1 MGRSGQRR
9 QSSPSAMMPGESG
22 NDKFRGRKDM
32 TLDGLISDRGL
43 RVVLEPVISIR
54 RKASVGRVAR
64 ITGGAGPAGAASR
77 AVAGREGL
85 AVDFDRWYRREAL
98 TAFKSA
104 GAPGLLFLGFE
115 TAVLDLG
122 VAGSGHLANLVR
134 EMGLQPSDIVIS
146 IRESRVE
153 DIAVL
158 KDFVARH
165 RAQGFLIALMDLGVG
180 HSNLERVSLLRPD
193 ILKVGEGLVAELEK
207 EFFSQEI
214 LKSLATLSK
223 KIGALLVAEGVSTE
237 AQALAALDNGVD
249 MLEGSFFSHEG
260 VAERIEEL
268 AVRHKTVSLGE
279 VEGVTETRSGLRKP
293 SFVHGPRV
301 DGTDRRR
308 NRTDA
313 RPTDSR
319 EPHRRVPV
327 CLGPRGTARIG
338 DAHPPRRGVQTERP
352 VPSGAARGG
361 SFHERIRLPFNRFI
375 CEPIPN
381 RTLCIA
387 GLREPV
393 CYPLGPIP
401 RCGKQ

>member
-1 MGRSGQRR
+1 
-9 QSSPSAMMPGESG
+9 MMPGESG

-327 CLGPRGTARIG
+327 CLGQEGRQESETHTRPGVAFKQNALFHPARPG
-338 DAHPPRRGVQTERP
+338 ADHSMKEYVYLLTDSFVNRYRTEPYVSQASGNLCVTLSALFRDAGNNNH
-352 VPSGAARGG
+352 
-361 SFHERIRLPFNRFI
+361 IL
-375 CEPIPN
+375 CLDIPW
-381 RTLCIA
+381 
-387 GLREPV
+387 G
-393 CYPLGPIP
+393 
-401 RCGKQ
+401 

>member
-1 MGRSGQRR
+1 
-9 QSSPSAMMPGESG
+9 
-22 NDKFRGRKDM
+22 M

-43 RVVLEPVISIR
+43 RVVLETVVSIR

-64 ITGGAGPAGAASR
+64 IKGGAGSAGAESR
-77 AVAGREGL
+77 ALAGREGL

-98 TAFKSA
+98 AAFKEA

-146 IRESRVE
+146 IRESKVE
-153 DIAVL
+153 DISVL

-165 RAQGFLIALMDLGVG
+165 RGQGFLIALMDLGVG

-207 EFFSQEI
+207 EFFAQEI

-223 KIGALLVAEGVSTE
+223 KIGALVVAEGVSTE

-260 VAERIEEL
+260 VAQRIDDL
-268 AVRHKTVSLGE
+268 AARHKTVSLEKSKALQKRVRESESLLSSMVRALAGLSTSE
-279 VEGVTETRSGLRKP
+279 FDKTLARLIQENATVECLFVLNEEGQQKSETHTRPGVAFKQNALFHPARPGADHSMKEYVYLLSD
-293 SFVHGPRV
+293 SFV
-301 DGTDRRR
+301 
-308 NRTDA
+308 NRYRTEPYVSQASGNLCVTLSAIFRDA
-313 RPTDSR
+313 ANKN
-319 EPHRRVPV
+319 HIL
-327 CLGPRGTARIG
+327 CL
-338 DAHPPRRGVQTERP
+338 D
-352 VPSGAARGG
+352 
-361 SFHERIRLPFNRFI
+361 
-375 CEPIPN
+375 IPW
-381 RTLCIA
+381 
-387 GLREPV
+387 G
-393 CYPLGPIP
+393 
-401 RCGKQ
+401 